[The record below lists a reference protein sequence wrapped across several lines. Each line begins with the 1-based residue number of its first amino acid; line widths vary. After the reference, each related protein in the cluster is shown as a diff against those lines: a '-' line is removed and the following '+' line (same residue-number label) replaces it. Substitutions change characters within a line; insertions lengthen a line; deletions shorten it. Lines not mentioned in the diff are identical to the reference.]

1 MKVVKPDRRVEGGKG
16 PQGELRTAVH
26 ERGQALIEF
35 AVVSSVVL
43 LVILGLADFSRMMY
57 YQSAMNSA
65 ARVGAEMAS
74 NHCQDAVYCSIS
86 GAPTTYDFVMQAT
99 ECEAPNVPLQPSL
112 PCSQVTSPSG
122 SPCTGACP
130 APCGQDICIS
140 PAYQPGSTQTLVSP
154 VDVTVSIGYHFSPIS
169 PLMKVFLESDANSAW
184 KNGCFPG
191 DPPHTH
197 TLCGKAIGRAF

>member
-1 MKVVKPDRRVEGGKG
+1 VVVSRRRTLRRAGPEGGLTSVID
-16 PQGELRTAVH
+16 Q
-26 ERGQALIEF
+26 RGQALIEF
-35 AVVSSVVL
+35 AIVSSVLL
-43 LVILGLADFSRMMY
+43 LVILGLADFSRLMY

-99 ECEAPNVPLQPSL
+99 ECEALNVPIQPALSCT
-112 PCSQVTSPSG
+112 PVATVGG
-122 SPCTGACP
+122 SPCTGTCP
-130 APCGQDICIS
+130 ASCGQDICIS
-140 PAYQPGSTQTLVSP
+140 PAYQPASSQILTTP

-169 PLMKVFLESDANSAW
+169 PLMKMFLETDANSAW
-184 KNGCFPG
+184 KNGCFVG

-197 TLCGKAIGRAF
+197 TLCAQSIGRAF